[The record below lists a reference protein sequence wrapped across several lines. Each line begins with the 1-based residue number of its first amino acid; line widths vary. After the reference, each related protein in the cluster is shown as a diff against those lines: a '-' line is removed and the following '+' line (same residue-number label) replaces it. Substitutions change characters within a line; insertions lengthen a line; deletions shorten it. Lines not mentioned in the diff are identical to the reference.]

1 MDSRQDLLTHQI
13 DLTGIPL
20 SALRNF
26 HRPELN
32 DAIARMMSTARRCPP
47 GDAVQEQ
54 RT

>member
-1 MDSRQDLLTHQI
+1 MDSRPDLLCHQI

-26 HRPELN
+26 RGPELS
-32 DAIARMMSTARRCPP
+32 DAIARMLSNARHCAP

-54 RT
+54 RG

>member
-1 MDSRQDLLTHQI
+1 MDSRPDLLCHQI

-26 HRPELN
+26 RRPELN
-32 DAIARMMSTARRCPP
+32 DAIARMLSNARNCTP

-54 RT
+54 R

>member
-1 MDSRQDLLTHQI
+1 MDSRQDLSTHQM

-26 HRPELN
+26 RQPELN
-32 DAIARMMSTARRCPP
+32 DAIARMLSNARRCTP

-54 RT
+54 RD

>member
-1 MDSRQDLLTHQI
+1 MDSRPDLLTHQM

-26 HRPELN
+26 RGPELD
-32 DAIARMMSTARRCPP
+32 DAIARMMSNARSCTP

-54 RT
+54 R